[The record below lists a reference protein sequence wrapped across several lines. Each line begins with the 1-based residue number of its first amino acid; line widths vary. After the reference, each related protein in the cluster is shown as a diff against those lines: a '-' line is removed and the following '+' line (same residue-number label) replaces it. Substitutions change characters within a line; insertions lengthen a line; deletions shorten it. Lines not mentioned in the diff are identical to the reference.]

1 MPKVSVIIP
10 VYNVEQYVEKSIQ
23 SVLNQSMKDI
33 EIILVDDG
41 STDASG
47 KICDRYGKKEEKI
60 VVIHKENGGLSS
72 ARNVGVEAASGDYIG
87 FVDSD
92 DYIDSMMY
100 ETLYQMVERDSAD
113 VAVCGVYDVYKN
125 GKVPQCVSQEAFVC
139 NQEEMFGHILLG
151 EKISGTVC
159 NKLIRK
165 DIAKELKFPIGK
177 LFEDAFYSALLVQ
190 KIKKVSV
197 TTEPMYFYVHR
208 SDSITT
214 CGYRRKDLDVI
225 EAFEIDKKL
234 VISHFPQLIDKAEF
248 ALNSAYLRVLDKILL
263 TKGYRKFP
271 EYKIIKSY
279 VKEHGKEIV
288 SSPYFRNSRKV
299 AVQALRVNILLYKYL
314 LILNERVNRKQL

>member
-10 VYNVEQYVEKSIQ
+10 VYNVERYVEKSIQ

-33 EIILVDDG
+33 EIILVNDG
-41 STDASG
+41 STDKSG
-47 KICDRYGKKEEKI
+47 EICDRYGEKEERI
-60 VVIHKENGGLSS
+60 IVIHKENGGLSS
-72 ARNVGVEAASGDYIG
+72 ARNVGVKAASGDYIG
-87 FVDSD
+87 FIDSD
-92 DYIDSMMY
+92 DYIESVMY
-100 ETLYQMVERDSAD
+100 ETLYQMAERDSAD

-125 GKVPQCVSQEAFVC
+125 GKVPQCASREVFVC
-139 NQEEMFGHILLG
+139 DQEEMFGHILLG

-165 DIAKELKFPIGK
+165 DIAKTLEFPVGK
-177 LFEDAFYSALLVQ
+177 LFEDVFYSALLVQ

-225 EAFEIDKKL
+225 EAFEIDKQL
-234 VISHFPQLIDKAEF
+234 AVSHFPKLIAKAEF

-263 TKGYRKFP
+263 TKGYRRFP
-271 EYKIIKSY
+271 EYKIVKKY
-279 VKEHGKEIV
+279 VKEHGKDIV
-288 SSPYFRNSRKV
+288 YSPYFRNSRKV
-299 AVQALRVNILLYKYL
+299 AVQALRINILLYKYL
-314 LILNERVNRKQL
+314 LMLNEKVNRKQL